1 MVLAVVPAEGS
12 IPLSPM
18 RWGLAVAL
26 VVLAGCGAK
35 ESTEEPGARGP
46 VVIRWWDRAA
56 LERRQAPT
64 VITTQR
70 LAETGKRFAALDLE
84 PVHLRHPIEGG
95 VLWLEAPH
103 GAFDRSAQA
112 TNRLAC
118 PGPIAIHGWVQGRP
132 VCGAASHAQVQAG
145 GRALELTDMVL
156 VQAGR
161 LTTTP
166 LAALAQG
173 RGRAS
178 GPFLVRPGAPAV
190 LAALAAI
197 PDP

>member
-1 MVLAVVPAEGS
+1 MRQGLLVAVLV
-12 IPLSPM
+12 L
-18 RWGLAVAL
+18 
-26 VVLAGCGAK
+26 LAGCGAK

-46 VVIRWWDRAA
+46 VIMRWWDRRA
-56 LERRQAPT
+56 LEQRQAPT

-84 PVHLRHPIEGG
+84 PVLLRHPIEGG
-95 VLWLEAPH
+95 MLWLEAPH
-103 GAFDRSAQA
+103 GAFDRSAHA

-132 VCGAASHAQVQAG
+132 VVGAASQAHVQAG
-145 GRALELTDMVL
+145 GRELELTDLAL
-156 VQAGR
+156 VQNGR

-173 RGRAS
+173 RGRAA
-178 GPFLVRPGAPAV
+178 GPFQVRPGAPAV
-190 LAALAAI
+190 LAALAAV
-197 PDP
+197 PDR